1 MLGNMASS
9 GGSRQQS
16 LPARAEII
24 LKITPF
30 DKREYRRMIEAREA
44 AIRNVLHRVG
54 STLGLRT
61 ALDAGA
67 GVGFYSQTLAECG
80 LQVCGFDGRE
90 ENVAEAR
97 RRYPQIPFAQGD
109 LQERSILALGKFD
122 LVLCFGLLY
131 HLENPLQA
139 IRNLHGLTDKCLLLE
154 SMCIPDDKPSMLLRE
169 EPREDDQSLTDV
181 AFYPSESGL
190 IKMLYRAGFKY
201 VYRLAS
207 LPDHHDFRDT
217 AEHRRRR
224 TVLFAAHI
232 PLDTAGFRLCT
243 EKCEEKDPWS
253 RIAAPARGLP
263 RRVGRFLGQPHRQKY
278 FSIANRIRRSFPRM
292 PIPWRLS
299 FGAWWLGEDGEI
311 DHKLVHEGFEGQE
324 LRFVQRLLRP
334 GMTVLDIGAHHGL
347 YTLLC
352 SKSVGSKGRV
362 IAFEASPR
370 ECRRLGKHVRI
381 NSCSNVRIEPCAA
394 GSEHGSA
401 DFYVVDGP
409 TDWGNSLRE
418 PVVAEATYKIR
429 VEVRAVDDVLQ
440 GLGISRVDFMKID
453 VEGAELE
460 VLKGAM
466 QLLRGVAR
474 PAILVEVQELRTHP
488 WGYRSRAIVHFL
500 ASLDYRWFSL
510 AADGSLH
517 VMSTDLESYDANLV
531 AFPAERVRE
540 FRALVERKHNLFGA
554 ESPARWSNCS
564 RRRGKEILQSMV
576 RVRRS

>member
-1 MLGNMASS
+1 MLGNITSS
-9 GGSRQQS
+9 GGARPQAP
-16 LPARAEII
+16 PASSEIT

-44 AIRNVLHRVG
+44 AIRNVLQRVG
-54 STLGLRT
+54 SALGLRT

-67 GVGFYSQTLAECG
+67 GVGFYSQTLMECG
-80 LQVCGFDGRE
+80 LQVCGFDGRQ

-97 RRYPQIPFAQGD
+97 RRYPLIPFAQGD

-131 HLENPLQA
+131 HLESPLQA
-139 IRNLHGLTDKCLLLE
+139 IRNLHGLTEKCLLLE

-181 AFYPSESGL
+181 AYYPSETGL

-207 LPDHHDFRDT
+207 LPDHDDFRDT
-217 AEHRRRR
+217 AEHRRKR
-224 TVLFAAHI
+224 TVLFAAH
-232 PLDTAGFRLCT
+232 TAVDSFGFRLCT
-243 EKCEEKDPWS
+243 EKYEEQDPWS
-253 RIAAPARGLP
+253 RTATRRRTLP
-263 RRVGRFLGQPHRQKY
+263 RRVSRFVGQPLRQKY
-278 FSIANRIRRSFPRM
+278 FSIAKRVRRAFPRM
-292 PIPWRLS
+292 PIPWRLP
-299 FGAWWLGEDGEI
+299 FGAWWLGENGEL
-311 DHKLVHEGFEGQE
+311 DHQLVHEEFEGQE

-370 ECRRLGKHVRI
+370 ECRRLGKHVRF

-418 PVVAEATYKIR
+418 PAVAEATYKIR

-466 QLLRGVAR
+466 QRLRGVSR
-474 PAILVEVQELRTHP
+474 PAILVEVQELRTQP
-488 WGYRSRAIVHFL
+488 WGYRSRAIVQFL

-510 AADGSLH
+510 AADGLLH
-517 VMSTDLESYDANLV
+517 AMPTDLESYDANLV
-531 AFPAERVRE
+531 ALPAERVRE
-540 FRALVERKHNLFGA
+540 FRALVERRHNLFRA
-554 ESPARWSNCS
+554 DAPEHWSNFS

>member
-1 MLGNMASS
+1 MPQAPPASS
-9 GGSRQQS
+9 
-16 LPARAEII
+16 EIT

-44 AIRNVLHRVG
+44 TIRGVLRGVG
-54 STLGLRT
+54 PALGLRT
-61 ALDAGA
+61 AVDAGA
-67 GVGFYSQTLAECG
+67 GVGFFSRTLAECG

-122 LVLCFGLLY
+122 LTLCFGLLY

-139 IRNLHGLTDKCLLLE
+139 IRNLHGLTEKCLLLE

-169 EPREDDQSLTDV
+169 EPREEDQSLTDV
-181 AFYPSESGL
+181 AYYPSESGL

-207 LPDHHDFRDT
+207 LPDHDDFRDT
-217 AEHRRRR
+217 AAHRRKR
-224 TVLFAAHI
+224 TVLLATHSAVDSF
-232 PLDTAGFRLCT
+232 GFRLCT
-243 EKCEEKDPWS
+243 EPYEEQDPWS
-253 RIAAPARGLP
+253 RAAAPGRSLP
-263 RRVGRFLGQPHRQKY
+263 RRAARFLGQPLRQKY
-278 FSIANRIRRSFPRM
+278 FSIAKRVRRVIPGM
-292 PIPWRLS
+292 PIPWRLP
-299 FGAWWLGEDGEI
+299 FGAWWLGENGEL
-311 DHKLVHEGFEGQE
+311 DHKLAHEEFEGQE

-352 SKSVGSKGRV
+352 SKSVGGKGRV

-370 ECRRLGKHVRI
+370 ECRRLGKHVRL
-381 NSCSNVRIEPCAA
+381 NSCGNVRIEPCAA

-401 DFYVVDGP
+401 EFYVVDGP

-418 PVVAEATYKIR
+418 PAVAEATYKIR
-429 VEVRAVDDVLQ
+429 VEVRTVDDVLQ

-466 QLLRGVAR
+466 HLLRGGSR
-474 PAILVEVQELRTHP
+474 PAILAEVQELRTQP
-488 WGYRSRAIVHFL
+488 WGYRSRAIVQYL

-510 AADGSLH
+510 ATDGLLH
-517 VMSTDLESYDANLV
+517 AMPTDLESYDANLV
-531 AFPAERVRE
+531 ALPAERVRE
-540 FRALVERKHNLFGA
+540 FRALIERKRSLFGA
-554 ESPARWSNCS
+554 ESSERWTNFS

>member
-1 MLGNMASS
+1 MLGNLASS
-9 GGSRQQS
+9 GGVRP
-16 LPARAEII
+16 PAPPASSEIT

-30 DKREYRRMIEAREA
+30 DKREYRRMIEARDA
-44 AIRNVLHRVG
+44 SIRSVLQRVR
-54 STLGLRT
+54 SPLRLLT

-67 GVGFYSQTLAECG
+67 GVGFFSQTLSECG

-97 RRYPQIPFAQGD
+97 KRYPHIPFAQGD
-109 LQERSILALGKFD
+109 LQERSILALGQFD

-139 IRNLHGLTDKCLLLE
+139 IRNLHALTGKCLLLE
-154 SMCIPDDKPSMLLRE
+154 SMCIPDEKPSMLLRE

-181 AFYPSESGL
+181 AYYPSESGL

-201 VYRLAS
+201 VYRLAP
-207 LPDHHDFRDT
+207 LPEHDDFRDT
-217 AEHRRRR
+217 PEHRRKR
-224 TVLFAAHI
+224 TVLVATHAAVD
-232 PLDTAGFRLCT
+232 LFGFRLCT
-243 EKCEEKDPWS
+243 EKFEDQDPWS
-253 RIAAPARGLP
+253 RNAALP
-263 RRVGRFLGQPHRQKY
+263 RGWLRRLGRFLARPHRQKY
-278 FSIANRIRRSFPRM
+278 FSVANRVRRAFPRM
-292 PIPWRLS
+292 PIPWRLP
-299 FGAWWLGEDGEI
+299 FGAWWLGESGEL
-311 DHKLVHEGFEGQE
+311 DHKLVHEEFERQE

-352 SKSVGSKGRV
+352 SKSVGCKGRV

-370 ECRRLGKHVRI
+370 ECRRLGKHVRL

-394 GSEHGSA
+394 GSQHGSA

-418 PVVAEATYKIR
+418 PAVAESTYKIR

-466 QLLRGVAR
+466 QLLRGAAR
-474 PAILVEVQELRTHP
+474 PAILVEVQELRTQP

-510 AADGSLH
+510 AADGALH
-517 VMSTDLESYDANLV
+517 AMPSDLESYDANLV
-531 AFPAERVRE
+531 ALPAERVRE
-540 FRALVERKHNLFGA
+540 FRALLERRSKVLGVENT
-554 ESPARWSNCS
+554 SPWANFS
-564 RRRGKEILQSMV
+564 RQRGREILRSMV
-576 RVRRS
+576 RVRRG